1 MQDKIEYIESKKEE
15 KKQNKKMKTRVI
27 LVLLFIALFSV
38 ISYISLRG
46 SYLEYKELGE
56 NYTEVFF
63 TNLKYKYTI
72 FGINFIALYFIIY
85 MTTRGIKKGLKSFF
99 DKEKKEMPK
108 VPNKSI
114 AFIISAVV
122 SALMSSVIMKQIILC
137 SSNASFG
144 IQDPIYNFDIAYYM
158 FQKPIIQMFLL
169 YFMAILVGLTVYMAL
184 YYIIVFNKDFD
195 GVDGKMLKQS
205 SLIKKLIRN
214 AVLIV
219 VLFALMT
226 VLNTTDILTS
236 KMLTIKDGSDS
247 TQNIEITG
255 AGYTEVMIQRWGY
268 LIFAF
273 VMIFSAIRASKGFKE
288 DNTSKVLKNLAI
300 IPGYL
305 VVLFLVIII
314 FNVVFVNSNK
324 LDKEKEYLAYNIENT
339 KNAYK
344 INIEEKSLENS
355 GTITQKDV
363 DENTDVINNIRIV
376 NEDTVLKTLEDN
388 QTGTGYYSYRN
399 ANIAQYK
406 IAGQYKLVYVSPRE
420 IKNLGR
426 TYSNKTYEYTHG
438 RGQIVASA
446 TDVSETG
453 NLNYIQKDVSGEDD
467 KLGTVNQQIYYG
479 LETNNIVA
487 TNTKNRKEYDYTD
500 ENNKEYIS
508 SYQGQSGLSLNFI
521 DRVILGIKTGDLNLA
536 FSSEVTNESKILI
549 NRNIIKRA
557 KTAMPYLIYDD
568 NPYTVVTDEG
578 KTVWVLDAYTVSSQY
593 PYSQFTSIE
602 HDGIKEKINYIR
614 NSVKVI
620 IDSYDGTMK
629 FYVTDKTDPI
639 AMAYRNVYKTLFEDL
654 DTEIPADIAQHFVYP
669 KYLYNVQAK
678 MLKTYHNVKPDVLYR
693 TDDLWDFAKY
703 NSTVISKSTGTIL
716 EPYYTTVNN
725 GDGEE
730 VGLVQIYTPS
740 SKQNLI
746 SYLVGTTNGSDNVL
760 KLYKFSEDSNIL
772 GPMQLDKQLEQDET
786 ISLAINALN
795 TTGTKVTK
803 DIVVV
808 PVNNTLLYVESIY
821 QTMLNEEVKVP
832 ALKKI
837 VVASGNKVAMG
848 NNLKEALQNLL
859 SKDASNIEVENT
871 DDIDGVIDALVKAN
885 KNLSESTSNN
895 DWELVG
901 SDIKKV
907 QGLIDTLEKLKEQ
920 EDKKKEALEKE
931 NKQSNS
937 INNVVEEN
945 IIEENNI
952 VNKTK

>member
-1 MQDKIEYIESKKEE
+1 MKQE

-226 VLNTTDILTS
+226 LLNTTDILTS

-420 IKNLGR
+420 IKNSGR

-500 ENNKEYIS
+500 ENNKEYTS

-832 ALKKI
+832 ALKNI

>member
-1 MQDKIEYIESKKEE
+1 MKQE

-376 NEDTVLKTLEDN
+376 NEDTVLKNLEDN

-420 IKNLGR
+420 IKNSGR

-467 KLGTVNQQIYYG
+467 KLGTVNKQIYYG

-500 ENNKEYIS
+500 ENNKEYTS

>member
-1 MQDKIEYIESKKEE
+1 MKQE

-226 VLNTTDILTS
+226 LLNTTDILTS

-420 IKNLGR
+420 IKNSGR

-500 ENNKEYIS
+500 ENNKEYTS

-693 TDDLWDFAKY
+693 IDDLWDFAKY

-746 SYLVGTTNGSDNVL
+746 SYLVGTTNGSNNVL

-803 DIVVV
+803 DIVIV

-907 QGLIDTLEKLKEQ
+907 QGLIDTLEKLKLQ
-920 EDKKKEALEKE
+920 EDKKKDDLEKE

-952 VNKTK
+952 DNKTK

>member
-1 MQDKIEYIESKKEE
+1 MKQE

-56 NYTEVFF
+56 NYTEVFS

-72 FGINFIALYFIIY
+72 FGINFIFLYFIIY

-99 DKEKKEMPK
+99 EKEKKEIPK
-108 VPNKSI
+108 GPNKSI

-122 SALMSSVIMKQIILC
+122 SALMSNVIMKQIILC

-158 FQKPIIQMFLL
+158 FQKPLIQMFLL
-169 YFMAILVGLTVYMAL
+169 YFMAIIVGLTVYMAL
-184 YYIIVFNKDFD
+184 YYIIVFNKYFD
-195 GVDGKMLKQS
+195 GVDGKMLKES

-226 VLNTTDILTS
+226 LLNTTDILTS
-236 KMLTIKDGSDS
+236 KMLTIKDGSDT

-273 VMIFSAIRASKGFKE
+273 VMIFAAIKAAKGFKE

-363 DENTDVINNIRIV
+363 DENTNVINNIRII
-376 NEDTVLKTLEDN
+376 NEDTVLKTLENN

-420 IKNLGR
+420 IKNSGR

-467 KLGTVNQQIYYG
+467 KLGTVTQQIYYG

-500 ENNKEYIS
+500 ENNKEYTS

-837 VVASGNKVAMG
+837 VVASGNKVAIG

-907 QGLIDTLEKLKEQ
+907 QSLIDNLEKLKEQ

-931 NKQSNS
+931 NKQTNT

-945 IIEENNI
+945 SIESTNVVNN
-952 VNKTK
+952 TK

>member
-1 MQDKIEYIESKKEE
+1 MKQE

-169 YFMAILVGLTVYMAL
+169 YFMSILVGLTVYMAL

-420 IKNLGR
+420 IKNSGR

-500 ENNKEYIS
+500 ENNKEYTS

-746 SYLVGTTNGSDNVL
+746 SYLVGTTNGSNNVL

>member
-1 MQDKIEYIESKKEE
+1 MW
-15 KKQNKKMKTRVI
+15 
-27 LVLLFIALFSV
+27 
-38 ISYISLRG
+38 
-46 SYLEYKELGE
+46 
-56 NYTEVFF
+56 
-63 TNLKYKYTI
+63 
-72 FGINFIALYFIIY
+72 
-85 MTTRGIKKGLKSFF
+85 
-99 DKEKKEMPK
+99 
-108 VPNKSI
+108 
-114 AFIISAVV
+114 
-122 SALMSSVIMKQIILC
+122 
-137 SSNASFG
+137 
-144 IQDPIYNFDIAYYM
+144 
-158 FQKPIIQMFLL
+158 
-169 YFMAILVGLTVYMAL
+169 
-184 YYIIVFNKDFD
+184 
-195 GVDGKMLKQS
+195 
-205 SLIKKLIRN
+205 IKKLIRN

-420 IKNLGR
+420 IKNSGR

-500 ENNKEYIS
+500 ENNKEYTS
-508 SYQGQSGLSLNFI
+508 SYQGQSGLSLNLI

-669 KYLYNVQAK
+669 KYLYNVQSK

-746 SYLVGTTNGSDNVL
+746 SYLVGTTNGSNNVL

>member
-1 MQDKIEYIESKKEE
+1 MKQE

-169 YFMAILVGLTVYMAL
+169 YFMSILVGLTVYMAL

-420 IKNLGR
+420 IKNSGR

-500 ENNKEYIS
+500 ENNKEYTS

-557 KTAMPYLIYDD
+557 KTVMPYLIYDD

-669 KYLYNVQAK
+669 KYLYNVQSK

-746 SYLVGTTNGSDNVL
+746 SYLVGTTNGSNNVL

>member
-1 MQDKIEYIESKKEE
+1 MKQE

-46 SYLEYKELGE
+46 SYLEYKELGK

-467 KLGTVNQQIYYG
+467 KLGTVNKQIYYG

-500 ENNKEYIS
+500 ENNKEYTS

-578 KTVWVLDAYTVSSQY
+578 KTVWVLDAYTISSQY

-746 SYLVGTTNGSDNVL
+746 SYLVGTTNGSNNVL

>member
-1 MQDKIEYIESKKEE
+1 
-15 KKQNKKMKTRVI
+15 
-27 LVLLFIALFSV
+27 
-38 ISYISLRG
+38 
-46 SYLEYKELGE
+46 
-56 NYTEVFF
+56 
-63 TNLKYKYTI
+63 
-72 FGINFIALYFIIY
+72 
-85 MTTRGIKKGLKSFF
+85 
-99 DKEKKEMPK
+99 
-108 VPNKSI
+108 
-114 AFIISAVV
+114 
-122 SALMSSVIMKQIILC
+122 
-137 SSNASFG
+137 
-144 IQDPIYNFDIAYYM
+144 
-158 FQKPIIQMFLL
+158 
-169 YFMAILVGLTVYMAL
+169 
-184 YYIIVFNKDFD
+184 
-195 GVDGKMLKQS
+195 
-205 SLIKKLIRN
+205 
-214 AVLIV
+214 
-219 VLFALMT
+219 
-226 VLNTTDILTS
+226 
-236 KMLTIKDGSDS
+236 MLTIKDSSDS

-420 IKNLGR
+420 IKNSGR

-500 ENNKEYIS
+500 ENNKEYTS

-629 FYVTDKTDPI
+629 FYVTDKTD
-639 AMAYRNVYKTLFEDL
+639 MAYRNVYKTLFEDL

-669 KYLYNVQAK
+669 KYLYNVQSK

-746 SYLVGTTNGSDNVL
+746 SYLVGTTNGSNNVL

-907 QGLIDTLEKLKEQ
+907 QGLIDTLEKLKKQ

>member
-1 MQDKIEYIESKKEE
+1 MKQE

-420 IKNLGR
+420 IKNSGR

-500 ENNKEYIS
+500 ENNKEYTS

-669 KYLYNVQAK
+669 KYLYNVQSK

-716 EPYYTTVNN
+716 EPYCTTVNN

-746 SYLVGTTNGSDNVL
+746 SYLVGTTNGSNNVL

-859 SKDASNIEVENT
+859 SKDASNIEIENT

>member
-1 MQDKIEYIESKKEE
+1 MKQE

-226 VLNTTDILTS
+226 LLNTTDILTS

-420 IKNLGR
+420 IKNSGR

-500 ENNKEYIS
+500 ENNKEYTS
-508 SYQGQSGLSLNFI
+508 SYQGQSGLSLNLI

-746 SYLVGTTNGSDNVL
+746 SYLVGTTNGSNNVL

-832 ALKKI
+832 ALKNI

>member
-1 MQDKIEYIESKKEE
+1 MKQE

-99 DKEKKEMPK
+99 DIEKKEMPK

-420 IKNLGR
+420 IKNSGR

-693 TDDLWDFAKY
+693 IDDLWDFAKY

-746 SYLVGTTNGSDNVL
+746 SYLVGTTNGSDNIL

>member
-1 MQDKIEYIESKKEE
+1 MKQE

-114 AFIISAVV
+114 EFIISAVV

-467 KLGTVNQQIYYG
+467 KLGTVNKQIYYG

-487 TNTKNRKEYDYTD
+487 TNTKNRQEYDYTD
-500 ENNKEYIS
+500 ENNKEYTS

-521 DRVILGIKTGDLNLA
+521 DRLILGIKTGDLNLA

-678 MLKTYHNVKPDVLYR
+678 MLKTYHNVKSDVLYR

-746 SYLVGTTNGSDNVL
+746 SYLVGTTNGSNNVL

>member
-1 MQDKIEYIESKKEE
+1 MKQE

-226 VLNTTDILTS
+226 LLNTTDILTS

-247 TQNIEITG
+247 TQNIEISG

-420 IKNLGR
+420 IKNSGR

-500 ENNKEYIS
+500 ENNKEYTS

-602 HDGIKEKINYIR
+602 HDAIKEKINYIR

-832 ALKKI
+832 ALKNI

>member
-1 MQDKIEYIESKKEE
+1 MKQE

-236 KMLTIKDGSDS
+236 KMLTIKDASDS

-420 IKNLGR
+420 IKNSGR

-500 ENNKEYIS
+500 ENNKEYTS
-508 SYQGQSGLSLNFI
+508 SYQGQSGLSLNFM

>member
-1 MQDKIEYIESKKEE
+1 MKQE

-420 IKNLGR
+420 IKNSGR

-500 ENNKEYIS
+500 ENNKEYTS

-557 KTAMPYLIYDD
+557 KTVMPYLIYDD

-669 KYLYNVQAK
+669 KYLYNLQAK

>member
-1 MQDKIEYIESKKEE
+1 MKQE

-99 DKEKKEMPK
+99 DKEKKKMPK

-420 IKNLGR
+420 IKNSGR

-500 ENNKEYIS
+500 ENNKEYTS

-557 KTAMPYLIYDD
+557 KTVMPYLIYDD

-859 SKDASNIEVENT
+859 SKDASNIEIENT

>member
-1 MQDKIEYIESKKEE
+1 MKQE

-226 VLNTTDILTS
+226 LLNTTDILTS

-420 IKNLGR
+420 IKNSGR

-500 ENNKEYIS
+500 ENNKEYTS

-629 FYVTDKTDPI
+629 LYVTDKTDPI

-693 TDDLWDFAKY
+693 IDDLWDFAKY

-746 SYLVGTTNGSDNVL
+746 SYLVGTTNGSDNIL

-803 DIVVV
+803 DIVIV

-871 DDIDGVIDALVKAN
+871 DDIDGIIDALVKAN

>member
-1 MQDKIEYIESKKEE
+1 MKQE

-169 YFMAILVGLTVYMAL
+169 YFMSILVGLTVYMAL

-420 IKNLGR
+420 IKNSGR

-557 KTAMPYLIYDD
+557 KTVMPYLIYDD

-746 SYLVGTTNGSDNVL
+746 SYLVGTTNGSNNVL

>member
-1 MQDKIEYIESKKEE
+1 MKQE

-236 KMLTIKDGSDS
+236 KMLTIKDASDS

-420 IKNLGR
+420 IKNSGR

-500 ENNKEYIS
+500 ENNKEYTS

-557 KTAMPYLIYDD
+557 KTVMPYLIYDD

-614 NSVKVI
+614 NSIKVI

>member
-1 MQDKIEYIESKKEE
+1 MKQE

-85 MTTRGIKKGLKSFF
+85 MTNRGIKKGLKSFF

-420 IKNLGR
+420 IKNSGR

-467 KLGTVNQQIYYG
+467 KLGTVNKQIYYG

-500 ENNKEYIS
+500 ENNKEYTS
-508 SYQGQSGLSLNFI
+508 SYQGQSGLRLNFI

-568 NPYTVVTDEG
+568 NLYTVVTDEG

-693 TDDLWDFAKY
+693 TDDLWNFAKY

-746 SYLVGTTNGSDNVL
+746 SYLVGTTNGSNNVL

>member
-1 MQDKIEYIESKKEE
+1 MKQE

-46 SYLEYKELGE
+46 SYLEYKELGK

-85 MTTRGIKKGLKSFF
+85 MTNRGIKKGLKSFF

-363 DENTDVINNIRIV
+363 DENTDIINNIRIV

-406 IAGQYKLVYVSPRE
+406 IAGQYKLIYVSPRE
-420 IKNLGR
+420 IKNSGR

-467 KLGTVNQQIYYG
+467 KLGTVNKQIYYG

-500 ENNKEYIS
+500 ENNKEYTS
-508 SYQGQSGLSLNFI
+508 SYQGQSGLRLNFI

-746 SYLVGTTNGSDNVL
+746 SYLVGTTNGSNNVL

>member
-1 MQDKIEYIESKKEE
+1 MKQE

-99 DKEKKEMPK
+99 DIEKKEMPK

-300 IPGYL
+300 IPVYL

-420 IKNLGR
+420 IKNSGR

-467 KLGTVNQQIYYG
+467 KLGTVNKQIYYG

-500 ENNKEYIS
+500 ENNKEYTS
-508 SYQGQSGLSLNFI
+508 SYQGQCGLSLNFI

-746 SYLVGTTNGSDNVL
+746 SYLVGTTNGSNNVL

>member
-1 MQDKIEYIESKKEE
+1 MKQE

-420 IKNLGR
+420 IKNSGR

-500 ENNKEYIS
+500 ENNKEYTS

-557 KTAMPYLIYDD
+557 KTVMPYLIYDD

>member
-1 MQDKIEYIESKKEE
+1 MKQE

-85 MTTRGIKKGLKSFF
+85 MTNRGIKKGLKSFF

-300 IPGYL
+300 IPVYL

-420 IKNLGR
+420 IKNSGR

-467 KLGTVNQQIYYG
+467 KLGTVNKQIYYG

-500 ENNKEYIS
+500 ENNKEYTS
-508 SYQGQSGLSLNFI
+508 SYQGQSGLRLNFI

-568 NPYTVVTDEG
+568 NLYTVVTDEG
-578 KTVWVLDAYTVSSQY
+578 KTIWVLDAYTVSSQY

-693 TDDLWDFAKY
+693 TDDLWNFAKY

-746 SYLVGTTNGSDNVL
+746 SYLVGTTNGSNNVL

>member
-1 MQDKIEYIESKKEE
+1 MKQE

-420 IKNLGR
+420 IKNSGR

-500 ENNKEYIS
+500 ENNKEYTS
-508 SYQGQSGLSLNFI
+508 SYQGQSGLSLNLI

-669 KYLYNVQAK
+669 KYLYNVQSK

-746 SYLVGTTNGSDNVL
+746 SYLVGTTNGSNNVL

-772 GPMQLDKQLEQDET
+772 GPMQLDKQLELDET

-803 DIVVV
+803 DIVIV

>member
-1 MQDKIEYIESKKEE
+1 MKQE

-226 VLNTTDILTS
+226 VLNTTDVLTS
-236 KMLTIKDGSDS
+236 KMLTIKDSSDS

-420 IKNLGR
+420 IKNSGR

-500 ENNKEYIS
+500 ENNKEYTS
-508 SYQGQSGLSLNFI
+508 SYQGQSGLSLNLI

-669 KYLYNVQAK
+669 KYLYNVQSK

-746 SYLVGTTNGSDNVL
+746 SYLVGTTNGSNNVL

>member
-1 MQDKIEYIESKKEE
+1 MKQE

-158 FQKPIIQMFLL
+158 FQKTIIQMFLL

-467 KLGTVNQQIYYG
+467 KLGTVNKQIYYG

-500 ENNKEYIS
+500 ENNKEYTS

-746 SYLVGTTNGSDNVL
+746 SYLVGTTNGSNNVL

>member
-1 MQDKIEYIESKKEE
+1 MKQE

-56 NYTEVFF
+56 NYTEVFS

-72 FGINFIALYFIIY
+72 FGINFIFLYFIIY

-99 DKEKKEMPK
+99 EKEKKEIPK
-108 VPNKSI
+108 GPNKSI

-158 FQKPIIQMFLL
+158 FQKPLIQMFLL
-169 YFMAILVGLTVYMAL
+169 YFMAIIVGLTVYMAL
-184 YYIIVFNKDFD
+184 YYIIVFNKYFD
-195 GVDGKMLKQS
+195 GIDGKMLKES

-226 VLNTTDILTS
+226 LLNTTDILTS
-236 KMLTIKDGSDS
+236 KMLTIKDGSDT

-273 VMIFSAIRASKGFKE
+273 VMIFAAIKAAKGFKE

-305 VVLFLVIII
+305 VVLFLVIIV

-363 DENTDVINNIRIV
+363 DENTNVINNIRIV

-420 IKNLGR
+420 IKNSGR

-467 KLGTVNQQIYYG
+467 KLGTVTQQIYYG

-500 ENNKEYIS
+500 ENNKEYTS

-654 DTEIPADIAQHFVYP
+654 DTEIPADIAQHFIYP
-669 KYLYNVQAK
+669 RYLYDVQAK

-837 VVASGNKVAMG
+837 VVASGNKVAIG

-907 QGLIDTLEKLKEQ
+907 QSLIDNLEKLKEQ

-931 NKQSNS
+931 NKQTNT

-945 IIEENNI
+945 SIENTNVVVNN
-952 VNKTK
+952 TK

>member
-1 MQDKIEYIESKKEE
+1 MKQE

-467 KLGTVNQQIYYG
+467 KLGTVNKQIYYG

-500 ENNKEYIS
+500 ENNKEYTS

-654 DTEIPADIAQHFVYP
+654 DTEIPADI
-669 KYLYNVQAK
+669 
-678 MLKTYHNVKPDVLYR
+678 
-693 TDDLWDFAKY
+693 
-703 NSTVISKSTGTIL
+703 
-716 EPYYTTVNN
+716 
-725 GDGEE
+725 
-730 VGLVQIYTPS
+730 IYFFF
-740 SKQNLI
+740 
-746 SYLVGTTNGSDNVL
+746 Y
-760 KLYKFSEDSNIL
+760 
-772 GPMQLDKQLEQDET
+772 
-786 ISLAINALN
+786 
-795 TTGTKVTK
+795 
-803 DIVVV
+803 
-808 PVNNTLLYVESIY
+808 SI
-821 QTMLNEEVKVP
+821 MF
-832 ALKKI
+832 
-837 VVASGNKVAMG
+837 
-848 NNLKEALQNLL
+848 
-859 SKDASNIEVENT
+859 D
-871 DDIDGVIDALVKAN
+871 
-885 KNLSESTSNN
+885 
-895 DWELVG
+895 
-901 SDIKKV
+901 
-907 QGLIDTLEKLKEQ
+907 
-920 EDKKKEALEKE
+920 
-931 NKQSNS
+931 
-937 INNVVEEN
+937 
-945 IIEENNI
+945 
-952 VNKTK
+952 

>member
-1 MQDKIEYIESKKEE
+1 MKQE

-46 SYLEYKELGE
+46 SYLEYKELGK

-85 MTTRGIKKGLKSFF
+85 MTNRGIKKGLKSFF
-99 DKEKKEMPK
+99 DKEKKEIPK

-420 IKNLGR
+420 IKNSGR

-467 KLGTVNQQIYYG
+467 KLGTVNKQIYYG

-500 ENNKEYIS
+500 ENNKEYTS
-508 SYQGQSGLSLNFI
+508 SYQGQSGLRLNFI

-746 SYLVGTTNGSDNVL
+746 SYLVGTTNGSNNVL

>member
-1 MQDKIEYIESKKEE
+1 MKQE

-339 KNAYK
+339 KKAYK

-420 IKNLGR
+420 IKNSGR

-500 ENNKEYIS
+500 ENNKEYTS

-557 KTAMPYLIYDD
+557 KTVMPYLIYDD